1 MPPFEWYLQ
10 WGGVLFVGAVV
21 VIGVLL
27 YRLKI
32 RHRTGIPA
40 GHAAPAT
47 DATVAGEPVT
57 RDEDLEPAQ

>member
-1 MPPFEWYLQ
+1 M
-10 WGGVLFVGAVV
+10 GAVV

-32 RHRTGIPA
+32 RHQTGVLA
-40 GHAAPAT
+40 EHAAPAA

-57 RDEDLEPAQ
+57 RDEDLEPAR